1 MALQTTVVGTT
12 NTQVYLSSA
21 SAPQLGNAIT
31 SMIICNTTTG
41 TNAVVTVYAVPNSGG
56 SLGTAANGNMMIKQL
71 PIPAGETVSLDQEK
85 LVLSNNDQIVALSDQ
100 ANTLTFIIS
109 TLPV

>member
-21 SAPQLGNAIT
+21 VAPQLGNAIT
-31 SMIICNTTTG
+31 SMMICNTTGG
-41 TNAVVTVYAVPNSGG
+41 TDATITVYAVPNSGG
-56 SLGTAANGNMMIKQL
+56 SLGTASTSNMIINAL
-71 PIPAGETVSLDQEK
+71 SVPRGETVSLDQEK
-85 LVLSNNDQIVALSDQ
+85 LVLSNNDQIVAVSSQ
-100 ANTLTFIIS
+100 ATTLTFIIS